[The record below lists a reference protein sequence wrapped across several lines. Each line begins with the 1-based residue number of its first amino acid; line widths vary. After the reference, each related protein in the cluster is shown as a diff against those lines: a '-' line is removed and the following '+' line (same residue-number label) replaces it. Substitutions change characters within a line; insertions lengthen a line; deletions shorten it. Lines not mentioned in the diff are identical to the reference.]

1 MDYFDAPPAPGPKV
15 QARPLGDR
23 NRRVLAKRAGDPKG
37 SAEACEDLERA
48 HPGIVASWLPRNTC
62 RGFEREP
69 GFYAWVAGKDPG
81 WMSTTG
87 WVRRHEWYGATA
99 GELAAQLP

>member
-1 MDYFDAPPAPGPKV
+1 MDFFATPAPLGRKGQV
-15 QARPLGDR
+15 RSLGDR

-48 HPGIVASWLPRNTC
+48 HPGIVVCWFPRNTC
-62 RGFEREP
+62 RGFERDP
-69 GFYAWVAGKDPG
+69 GFYAWPAGTDPG

-99 GELAAQLP
+99 EELAVQLP